1 MKTRIEKKTLGQ
13 LLVDWDINPR
23 KKSAVMIEEYT
34 QAMVE
39 YRDNAL
45 SMDDYW
51 KQTIEVADDQNSTI
65 IKGCHSFIA
74 AKSVYGMHHEVNVM
88 IHTGLTD
95 RIEMKYMA
103 AMSNI
108 HGKPYSTEGAKK
120 AVEEILSQTQNL
132 KTGVEKG
139 KRQYCSI
146 RKLVTYTGIP
156 KSTVWRIRDFWRAEN
171 NFPND
176 DGVVLT
182 LDEVKKKHKDSKS
195 KAVAPT
201 VVSKV
206 DPVTVTQPVK
216 PPIRLKDEF
225 SIETASPQEIYEFMQ
240 NGSAAELE
248 KFSQEQLS
256 HMFAVAEEFKLNPPV
271 PEILHTVPGTVED
284 LEVVEHVEGGEVYEG
299 ENLTFDITEKKKSAA
314 PVVSD
319 VSDVS
324 DTKKPTVG
332 KSDTGPASKQQEF
345 NSDVDTTKSPTEMKR
360 ELMLKARTENIGL
373 IRKSLDDL
381 LGMNSEQI
389 HISIDLWRASVEEE
403 FEMEPETIDSS
414 DPDKNPWE
422 AIYSILMICVNLVED
437 ETNKFNGN

>member
-23 KKSAVMIEEYT
+23 KKSTSTIEEYT

-39 YRDNAL
+39 YRDNAMTL
-45 SMDDYW
+45 NDSW
-51 KQTIEVADDQNSTI
+51 NQPIEIADDENSTI
-65 IKGCHSFIA
+65 VKGCHSFIA
-74 AKSVYGMHHEVNVM
+74 AKSVYGMHHEVNVT
-88 IHTGLTD
+88 IHTGLKD
-95 RIEMKYMA
+95 RVEMKYMA

-108 HGKPYSTEGAKK
+108 HGKPYDTEGAKK

-156 KSTVWRIRDFWRAEN
+156 KSTVWRIRDFWRSEN

-195 KAVAPT
+195 KPVATAVAAKVAPAT
-201 VVSKV
+201 VK
-206 DPVTVTQPVK
+206 QPVN
-216 PPIRLKDEF
+216 PPIKLKDEF
-225 SIETASPQEIYEFMQ
+225 NILTASPKEIYEFMQ
-240 NGSAAELE
+240 NGSAVELE
-248 KFSQEQLS
+248 KFSQEELS
-256 HMFAVAEEFKLNPPV
+256 HMFAVAEEFKLNPP
-271 PEILHTVPGTVED
+271 PT
-284 LEVVEHVEGGEVYEG
+284 VVEVIEEEVIEEAVEGGEVYEG
-299 ENLTFDITEKKKSAA
+299 ENLTFDISDKKKSAA
-314 PVVSD
+314 PV

-345 NSDVDTTKSPTEMKR
+345 NSDVDTTKSPTEIKR

-389 HISIDLWRASVEEE
+389 HISIDLWRASVEGE

-422 AIYSILMICVNLVED
+422 AIYSILMVCVNLIED